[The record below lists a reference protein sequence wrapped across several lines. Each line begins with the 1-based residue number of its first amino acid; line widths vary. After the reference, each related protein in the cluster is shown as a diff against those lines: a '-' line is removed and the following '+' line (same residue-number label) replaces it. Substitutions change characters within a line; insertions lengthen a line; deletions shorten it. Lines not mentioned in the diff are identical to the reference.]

1 MYGLVHDFFRAFVSD
16 KMSEE
21 RWNDLLSECELD
33 DRDFVSMQA
42 YDDDVT
48 YKLLLTGARYL
59 ETDPAEMLH
68 DFGVYWVNRADA
80 SEWYVKLLDAGGN
93 SLPELL
99 TNLDQLHGRVRAQL
113 PKLRPPSFQCLDI
126 SDESLRVRYY
136 SEREGLTTLVQG
148 LLIGIG
154 RRFGT
159 EVEVEIEKTKGDGV
173 TFDQYFVRYV

>member
-1 MYGLVHDFFRAFVSD
+1 MYGLVHDTFRAFVSD
-16 KMSEE
+16 KLSAG
-21 RWNDLLSECELD
+21 RWAEMLAECELD
-33 DRDFVSMQA
+33 ERSFVTMQA
-42 YDDDVT
+42 YDDEVT

-59 ETDPAEMLH
+59 ETEPAEMLH

-80 SEWYVKLLDAGGN
+80 SEWYYKLLDAGGD

-99 TNLDQLHGRVRAQL
+99 ANLDQLHGRVRAQL
-113 PKLRPPSFQCLDI
+113 PKLRPPSFQCLDV

-136 SEREGLTTLVQG
+136 SQREGLTTLVQG

-159 EVEVEIEKTKGDGV
+159 EVEVEIEQTKEDGAP
-173 TFDQYFVRYV
+173 FDQYLVRYV